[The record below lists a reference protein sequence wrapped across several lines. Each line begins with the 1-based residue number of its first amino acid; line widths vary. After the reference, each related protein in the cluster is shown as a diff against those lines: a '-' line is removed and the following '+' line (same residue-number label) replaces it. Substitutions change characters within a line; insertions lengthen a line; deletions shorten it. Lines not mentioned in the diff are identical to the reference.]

1 MSERQD
7 LTTGA
12 LLGLAIGD
20 AAGWPAVRHRSQ
32 LLPPWTRR
40 LRRELDEFAET
51 QQVTTLP
58 VPFAL
63 NQPTAPLRLGPSD
76 DAEWAAW
83 TLAWLAGLAP
93 AGASTV
99 TAATASVAGA
109 GPAAAD
115 PSAATPATP
124 AAPATA
130 RTPAVTLA
138 PGPLTRADV
147 HAHWRTAAAGGTLPR
162 GRISV
167 ATAADALRRDLDP
180 PLTGHDNPHHFDDA
194 AAVRAVA
201 AGLVAA
207 GPDAAATLAGWDAEV
222 TNAGDGVAAAR
233 AVAATIARLVR
244 GEPLAAAWA
253 AAATELPADTLLA
266 ENLERAMAATAG
278 ATGAAEAVPLLDE
291 PAGHV
296 YSYGVAAAQTLP
308 VAVALAHA
316 AERAGEPPIAA
327 ITAAA
332 CLPATADSAPALTG
346 ALTGAA
352 HGLGAL
358 PTTWTERCRRL
369 AGCCAAELAGLDLVE
384 LAGSIEERTIL

>member
-1 MSERQD
+1 VNDRRD
-7 LTTGA
+7 RTAGA

-40 LRRELDEFAET
+40 LHRELDEFAET

-83 TLAWLAGLAP
+83 TLRRLGDSS
-93 AGASTV
+93 GDS
-99 TAATASVAGA
+99 
-109 GPAAAD
+109 
-115 PSAATPATP
+115 
-124 AAPATA
+124 
-130 RTPAVTLA
+130 
-138 PGPLTRADV
+138 PLTRTDV
-147 HAHWRTAAAGGTLPR
+147 HAYWRAAVAAGALPR

-167 ATAADALRRDLDP
+167 AAAADALRRDLDP

-201 AGLVAA
+201 IGLVAA
-207 GPDAAATLAGWDAEV
+207 DPAQAATLAGWDAEV
-222 TNAGDGVAAAR
+222 TNDGDGLAAAR
-233 AVAATIARLVR
+233 ALAEAIARLVR
-244 GEPLAAAWA
+244 GASLADAWA
-253 AAATELPADTLLA
+253 AAAAGLPADGLLA
-266 ENLERAMAATAG
+266 TTVSRALDLTAASETA
-278 ATGAAEAVPLLDE
+278 ADAVAVLDDIVD
-291 PAGHV
+291 HV
-296 YSYGVAAAQTLP
+296 YSYGVAAAQTVA

-316 AERAGEPPIAA
+316 AERGGERPIAA
-327 ITAAA
+327 VTAAV
-332 CLPATADSAPALTG
+332 CLPTLADSAPALTG

-358 PTTWTERCRRL
+358 PTTWVERCRRL
-369 AGCCAAELAGLDLVE
+369 AGCCAPDLAGVDLVD
-384 LAGSIEERTIL
+384 LAGSIEGRMTRDQ

>member
-1 MSERQD
+1 MRGRD
-7 LTTGA
+7 RIAGA
-12 LLGLAIGD
+12 LVGLAIGD
-20 AAGWPAVRHRSQ
+20 AAGWPAARHRAV

-40 LRRELDEFAET
+40 LHRELDAFAET

-83 TLAWLAGLAP
+83 TLTRLGT
-93 AGASTV
+93 SSKT
-99 TAATASVAGA
+99 
-109 GPAAAD
+109 
-115 PSAATPATP
+115 
-124 AAPATA
+124 
-130 RTPAVTLA
+130 
-138 PGPLTRADV
+138 LTRADV
-147 HAHWRTAAAGGTLPR
+147 HAYWRAAATEGTLPR

-167 ATAADALRRDLDP
+167 ATAADALRRDVDP
-180 PLTGHDNPHHFDDA
+180 PVTGHDNPHHFDDA

-207 GPDAAATLAGWDAEV
+207 GPAEAATLAGWDAEV
-222 TNAGDGVAAAR
+222 TNAGEGVDAAR
-233 AVAATIARLVR
+233 AVAATIARLIR
-244 GEPLAAAWA
+244 GEPLATAWA
-253 AAATELPADTLLA
+253 RAAEHLTPDTLLTD
-266 ENLERAMAATAG
+266 NLTRATRRTADATSAAD
-278 ATGAAEAVPLLDE
+278 AVPLLDE

-308 VAVALAHA
+308 VAVALALA
-316 AERAGEPPIAA
+316 AERGGEPPIAA
-327 ITAAA
+327 ITAVA

-352 HGLGAL
+352 RGMSAL
-358 PTTWTERCRRL
+358 PTTWAERCRRL

-384 LAGSIEERTIL
+384 LAGSIEERTPA